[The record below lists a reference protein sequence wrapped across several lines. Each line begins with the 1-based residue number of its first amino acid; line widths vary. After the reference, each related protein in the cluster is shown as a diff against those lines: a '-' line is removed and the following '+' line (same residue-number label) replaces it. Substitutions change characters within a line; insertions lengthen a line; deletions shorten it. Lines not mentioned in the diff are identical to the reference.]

1 MVIGQ
6 LTWKYLVQYELDS
19 YMYHHHHEIKK
30 VSGKGNEGALSS
42 QGQESL
48 GPVMLP
54 VLVVTH
60 HRQLLGKA
68 KTLPRQETSHT
79 IKNFSLNYLYLLCY

>member
-1 MVIGQ
+1 
-6 LTWKYLVQYELDS
+6 
-19 YMYHHHHEIKK
+19 MYHHHEIKK
-30 VSGKGNEGALSS
+30 VSGKGNFKGALSS

-48 GPVMLP
+48 GPVTLP

-68 KTLPRQETSHT
+68 KTLPR
-79 IKNFSLNYLYLLCY
+79 K

>member
-1 MVIGQ
+1 
-6 LTWKYLVQYELDS
+6 
-19 YMYHHHHEIKK
+19 MYHHHEIKK
-30 VSGKGNEGALSS
+30 VSSKGNFNGALSS

-60 HRQLLGKA
+60 HHQLLGKA

-79 IKNFSLNYLYLLCY
+79 IKNFSLNYLSLLCY